1 MPNAPKLGR
10 GYGSAADK
18 ALLDRDLAAVK
29 AYMGR
34 TGRVPVL
41 GEYGATD
48 NAKLPPAHRVR
59 YYHTISSAFA
69 SIGVQSCAW
78 GYRSG
83 FKLRDGDHWK
93 PGLVEAIVA
102 TTTVR

>member
-1 MPNAPKLGR
+1 
-10 GYGSAADK
+10 
-18 ALLDRDLAAVK
+18 LLDRHLAVVK
-29 AYMGR
+29 AFMAR

-48 NAKLPPAHRVR
+48 NPRMPPAHRIR
-59 YYHTISSAFA
+59 YYHAISSAFA

-83 FKLRDGDHWK
+83 FKLRDGDHWE
-93 PGLVEAIVA
+93 PGLLEAIAGTA
-102 TTTVR
+102 TVPNVK